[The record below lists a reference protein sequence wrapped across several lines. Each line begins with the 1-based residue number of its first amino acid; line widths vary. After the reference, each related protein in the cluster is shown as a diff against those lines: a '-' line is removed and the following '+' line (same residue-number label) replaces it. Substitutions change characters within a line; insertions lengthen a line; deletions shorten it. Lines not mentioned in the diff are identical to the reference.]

1 MLELKDKPKKQ
12 IDILVN
18 IESIEVAMEKESRKN
33 LKFLIDKK
41 NVFLLWR
48 YIQNSLSP

>member
-1 MLELKDKPKKQ
+1 
-12 IDILVN
+12 
-18 IESIEVAMEKESRKN
+18 

-48 YIQNSLSP
+48 YIQNSLSPWASRRVN